1 MERNPM
7 TTHMFTIRPTAASR
21 PRVRSVEAG
30 RRPGRVV
37 AVEVPGTPLLARALP
52 HVTWSD
58 AYAVSLPAGHHAD
71 PHAWAGAVFRGPPP
85 WLRLLFGLREIAVR
99 AVGIEPAD
107 GHTFD
112 TVDWRPDEVLLGSDQ
127 RHLDFRAS
135 VLVTRDRLVVST
147 VVDVHNRRGR
157 AYSAVVRPLHPF
169 VVRRLLARAARTM
182 GAGA

>member
-1 MERNPM
+1 M
-7 TTHMFTIRPTAASR
+7 TTQMFTTQPTTRSR
-21 PRVRSVEAG
+21 PSLRVVGAT
-30 RRPGRVV
+30 RRAGRVV
-37 AVEVPGTPLLARALP
+37 AVEVPRTPLLARALP
-52 HVTWSD
+52 HVAWSD
-58 AYAVSLPAGHHAD
+58 AYAVALPAGHDAD

-85 WLRLLFGLREIAVR
+85 WLRLLFGLRELAVR

-135 VLVTRDRLVVST
+135 VLVTSGRVVVST
-147 VVDVHNRRGR
+147 VVHVHNRRGR
-157 AYSAVVRPLHPF
+157 VYSAVVRPLHPW

-182 GAGA
+182 GDGS